1 MNLRPRRPFST
12 EHRTKRQDPHSFE
25 EEPEAAP
32 AAPLSVTGLFSH
44 NGIVSAGAVDSNH
57 EVSQLLRRPDAI
69 VRGDTSPAPDPARQT
84 PGVEEPGVEEK
95 SDAQSAS
102 STGADAVHPAPQ
114 VDSAGLSQKAPL
126 ERSVHGSSRAELV
139 STGENGVQ
147 FKKDDV
153 SHASSTVSNPEEG
166 FTKLFQSLSAA
177 SGSVSS
183 QSPDVAPGEAPRG
196 GAAPEGEQLPPLKR
210 KEEQLAS
217 SPLQQGLPLP
227 APGEF
232 TPLFQRLD
240 SPAPVR
246 PKLAGGFT
254 QLLRT
259 LSAESQAEI
268 PLLPA
273 APAPLLPQSSGGPGE
288 FTRIISGSMLREA
301 RGRTGTPA
309 SVEAQQAQA
318 TANRVDSAP
327 MPAMGSATPVLPPA
341 QAVALTPQQLMSPS
355 PQPPPPMPPLPQAT
369 PAPLPHTQVPPP
381 APAEGKLQ
389 KYMPLLLIANVFLML
404 LVVILVVFVLL
415 HH

>member
-1 MNLRPRRPFST
+1 MNLRPRRPFSS

-25 EEPEAAP
+25 EEPAAASAAP
-32 AAPLSVTGLFSH
+32 VSVTGLFSH
-44 NGIVSAGAVDSNH
+44 NGIVSAGPVDSNH
-57 EVSQLLRRPDAI
+57 EVSQLLRRPDAT
-69 VRGDTSPAPDPARQT
+69 VSGDTSPVPDPARQT
-84 PGVEEPGVEEK
+84 PGVEEK
-95 SDAQSAS
+95 SDTQSAS
-102 STGADAVHPAPQ
+102 SRAADAVSPAPQ
-114 VDSAGLSQKAPL
+114 VGFTGISQKAPL
-126 ERSVHGSSRAELV
+126 ERSAHGISRAELV
-139 STGENGVQ
+139 SREENVVQ
-147 FKKDDV
+147 VKRDDV
-153 SHASSTVSNPEEG
+153 SHASSTPSNPEEG
-166 FTKLFQSLSAA
+166 FTELFQSLSAA

-183 QSPDVAPGEAPRG
+183 QSPDVAPGEAAKA

-217 SPLQQGLPLP
+217 SPLQQGLQLP

-232 TPLFQRLD
+232 MPLFQRLD

-259 LSAESQAEI
+259 LSAESEAEI
-268 PLLPA
+268 PVLPT

-301 RGRTGTPA
+301 RGRTGTPTGA
-309 SVEAQQAQA
+309 EAQQARA
-318 TANRVDSAP
+318 TENGVDPAP
-327 MPAMGSATPVLPPA
+327 IPAMGSVPPVLPPA
-341 QAVALTPQQLMSPS
+341 RAVALTPQQLISPS
-355 PQPPPPMPPLPQAT
+355 PQLPPPMPPLPQAT
-369 PAPLPHTQVPPP
+369 PALLPHTQVPPP

-415 HH
+415 HR